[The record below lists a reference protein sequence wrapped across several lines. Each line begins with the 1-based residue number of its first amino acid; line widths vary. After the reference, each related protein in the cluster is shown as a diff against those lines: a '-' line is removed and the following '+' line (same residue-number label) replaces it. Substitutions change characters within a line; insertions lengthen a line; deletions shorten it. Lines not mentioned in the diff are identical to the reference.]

1 MTNPSLYR
9 DDSRVRHMLDAMERI
24 AELSRVPSVFRHL
37 RISTMTHLCRQSFAR
52 HMKPMTQPSL
62 LPMGFDKKLSEM
74 EIVAKLFEMY
84 VELTKGAE

>member
-62 LPMGFDKKLSEM
+62 LPMGSTRSFRRWRLLQSSLRCM
-74 EIVAKLFEMY
+74 WN
-84 VELTKGAE
+84 